1 MKLRRKTLLI
11 VGIAILCLNAV
22 LYAVSELHLLRNFQD
37 LEAKYVRQDVVRALD
52 TLSNELSR
60 LNTIAQDYSEWD
72 ATYQFVQ
79 NPNPEYIKSNFVDS
93 TFTYLHLNL
102 VIILDREGNIV
113 FQKGLPPRGTSQTDT
128 NSREKASQTTDFVQE
143 SGLKSYLAQKQPL
156 QQHTELDSQITGF
169 VQLGDRPPLML
180 ASRPIVTSDV
190 AGPIA
195 GTLIVGR
202 YLNAQERDRLAE
214 LTQLSLTL
222 KPYNRV
228 REILPESCNISQS
241 IPTAAQVT
249 TNSQNIPVCPLPA
262 DPSAA
267 STPSQQ
273 SQQGTDERVAGYIA
287 IADLNNR
294 PAWILQI
301 DSPRFIYEQGLN
313 SLHYFSLLLVGVGL
327 SFGALTLS
335 VVERL
340 VLSPVASLSRKVL
353 QVAGSGN
360 LSERVAVTG
369 NNELDRL
376 AETINTMLAALE
388 NSQKEQQ
395 TSEQRYRLMAENS
408 TDLIARQTPQGI
420 FLYAS
425 PACYSLLGY
434 EPEELQNRSVYEF
447 VHPQDWS
454 ILSQSYSTVME
465 APVTATITYRIRH
478 KDERYVWFETSS
490 RTVRHPQTQQVQ
502 EIVSVS
508 RDITER
514 KQVEQDLR
522 ESESSIRNLYRI
534 TSSHQ
539 LTFEQQL
546 QGLLAM
552 GRRSFGMNV
561 AVLSKVEGN
570 RYEVIAAQSPHNAI
584 CPREVF
590 SLSDTYCWE
599 TIHAQETIYF
609 ESVRLSGLPHRQHPK
624 VSVEAYIGTPVI
636 VAEEIYGTLSFA
648 STVGREEP
656 FRAVDRELLQLMAQ
670 WIGGELE
677 RQQTAEDL
685 AIARDRALAATQAKS
700 EFLATMSHEL
710 RTPMNSVIGMTS
722 LLLDTPLTNEQQDFV
737 STIRSS
743 GEALLAIINDILDFS
758 KIECGKLDLDEQ
770 PFDLQVCV
778 EASLDLLASKAAQKQ
793 IELAYFIDPEVPR
806 MLVGDVTR
814 IRQILMNLL
823 SNAVKFTESGE
834 VVLSVWARSLNQTAK
849 KPASASPASES
860 ADGDDGTAVRSAEDG
875 AQYVV
880 QFAVRDTGIGIPRER
895 MHRLFQSFS
904 QMDASTTRKYG
915 GTGLGLAISQRLS
928 ELMGGMM
935 WVESGGY
942 RYVPPR
948 AFEKSEPVS
957 EEGEITTCMM
967 RSAFERGSMFYFT
980 IVAAASQPTPQSER
994 RSRVQ
999 PLLAEQRALIV
1010 DDNPTTLQQISVQL
1024 QTWGMSA
1031 TSVRSARAACQ
1042 SLQEGESFN
1051 VAIWDGQIPTDADR
1065 DRAMAYLEEQQIP
1078 LILLTDLW
1086 QTREVE
1092 TTQSDL
1098 VRACINKP
1106 IKQSQLYNVLM
1117 EVCAGVTS
1125 DEPQVYSSSV
1135 PINSQMA
1142 EILPL
1147 RILLAEDHPV
1157 NLKVAVQMLG
1167 RLGYRID
1174 TAENGKQVL
1183 ESLQRQPYDVVF
1195 MDVQM
1200 PEMDGLEATRRICE
1214 LWSSSSRPRII
1225 AMTANAMQG
1234 DREEC
1239 MASGMDDYIS
1249 KPIRIDELVQA
1260 LRRCEPRR
1268 YEQLVV
1274 ERSNNSQNSKKTAQP
1289 SSVPASSEPEKLPPA
1304 SSDANRSEESE
1315 EREEERET
1323 KANSTPLDTE
1333 TLQALKE
1340 IDALQEVIDI
1350 YLDSA
1355 PKLLQRI
1362 QEAVRT
1368 EQPDDLREA
1377 AHSLKSTSAALGA
1390 FELSE
1395 MAKKMEVMGR
1405 FGNTSSARNML
1416 EDIEAEYQRVKK
1428 ALDQEN
1434 SN

>member
-22 LYAVSELHLLRNFQD
+22 LYAVSELHLLRNFQN
-37 LEAKYVRQDVVRALD
+37 LEAQYVRQDVVRALD
-52 TLSNELSR
+52 TLSNEFSR

-72 ATYQFVQ
+72 ATYQFVK

-102 VIILDREGNIV
+102 VAILDREGNIV
-113 FQKGLPPRGTSQTDT
+113 FQKGIPRANSQDNT
-128 NSREKASQTTDFVQE
+128 NSDRKVSHQAEFVQK
-143 SGLKSYLAQKQPL
+143 SGLNRYLEQKQPL
-156 QQHTELDSQITGF
+156 QGHTALDSEITGF
-169 VQLGDRPPLML
+169 AKLGDRPPLML

-190 AGPIA
+190 TGPIA
-195 GTLIVGR
+195 GTLLVGR
-202 YLNAQERDRLAE
+202 YLNAKELDHLAE

-222 KPYNRV
+222 KPYQQL
-228 REILPESCNISQS
+228 RELVPESCSVPS
-241 IPTAAQVT
+241 SLPTATQAT
-249 TNSQNIPVCPLPA
+249 AHPENIPVCPLSN
-262 DPSAA
+262 PS
-267 STPSQQ
+267 SERSKPSPD
-273 SQQGTDERVAGYIA
+273 SQETDERVAGYVA
-287 IADLNNR
+287 ISDLRDR

-301 DSPRFIYEQGLN
+301 DTPRFIYEQGLA

-335 VVERL
+335 LIERL
-340 VLSPVASLSRKVL
+340 VLSPVASLSNKVL

-395 TSEQRYRLMAENS
+395 TSEERYRLMAENS

-425 PACYSLLGY
+425 PASYSLLGY
-434 EPEELQNRSVYEF
+434 EPEELQNRSVYDF

-478 KDERYVWFETSS
+478 KDDRYVWFETSS

-514 KQVEQDLR
+514 KQVERDLR

-584 CPREVF
+584 CAREVF

-599 TIHAQETIYF
+599 TIHSKETIYF

-648 STVGREEP
+648 STVPRQEP

-793 IELAYFIDPEVPR
+793 IELAYFIDPDVPR

-814 IRQILMNLL
+814 VRQILMNLL
-823 SNAVKFTESGE
+823 SNAVKFTDSGE
-834 VVLSVWARSLNQTAK
+834 VVLSVSARSLDPHPKQFSSGTSNAN
-849 KPASASPASES
+849 SE
-860 ADGDDGTAVRSAEDG
+860 ADKEDGTALQSAEDG
-875 AQYVV
+875 SRYVV
-880 QFAVRDTGIGIPRER
+880 QFAVRDTGIGIPKER

-928 ELMGGMM
+928 ELMGGVM

-942 RYVPPR
+942 RYVPTR
-948 AFEKSEPVS
+948 AFEQSEPVS
-957 EEGEITTCMM
+957 GEGEITTCMM
-967 RSAFERGSMFYFT
+967 RSDFERGSTFYFT
-980 IVAAASQPTPQSER
+980 IAADACQPTPQSEH
-994 RSRVQ
+994 RSGIQ
-999 PLLAEQRALIV
+999 PLLADKIALVV
-1010 DDNPTTLQQISVQL
+1010 DDNSTTLQQISVQL
-1024 QTWGMSA
+1024 QAWGMIP
-1031 TSVRSARAACQ
+1031 RSMRTAEAARQC
-1042 SLQEGESFN
+1042 LEEGDSFN
-1051 VAIWDGQIPTDADR
+1051 VAIWDGQIPSDSDR
-1065 DRAMAYLEEQQIP
+1065 DKAMSYLAQQQVP
-1078 LILLTDLW
+1078 VILLTDLW
-1086 QTREVE
+1086 QTRETE
-1092 TTQSDL
+1092 TSQSGL

-1117 EVCAGVTS
+1117 EVCAGVS
-1125 DEPQVYSSSV
+1125 PEEPQVYNSPI
-1135 PINSQMA
+1135 PINSEMA

-1157 NLKVAVQMLG
+1157 NLKVAVQILG

-1183 ESLQRQPYDVVF
+1183 ESLKRQPYDVVF

-1200 PEMDGLEATRRICE
+1200 PEMDGLEATRQICE
-1214 LWSSSSRPRII
+1214 LWSSGSRPRII

-1249 KPIRIDELVQA
+1249 KPIRMNELVQA

-1268 YEQLVV
+1268 HGQLIIDGAGT
-1274 ERSNNSQNSKKTAQP
+1274 SQTKQKTTNQP
-1289 SSVPASSEPEKLPPA
+1289 STAFGNEREKLPPA
-1304 SSDANRSEESE
+1304 SSDGSQKSQDSDNTEG
-1315 EREEERET
+1315 
-1323 KANSTPLDTE
+1323 NSTPLDAE

-1355 PKLLQRI
+1355 PQLLQRI
-1362 QEAVRT
+1362 QEAVST
-1368 EQPDDLREA
+1368 EQPEELREA

-1390 FELSE
+1390 FDLSE

-1405 FGNTSSARNML
+1405 FGNTASASNML
-1416 EDIEAEYQRVKK
+1416 ADIEVEYQRVRK
-1428 ALDQEN
+1428 ALDEEN
-1434 SN
+1434 HK